1 MLLMKFFRIPAAA
14 ITLSLAMTAASHAAI
29 LPAPP
34 KLNASSYLVM
44 DYQSGHIIAQDNI
57 DEKVEPASLT
67 KMMTLYIVAGELAA
81 GNIHL
86 DDKVTISEK
95 AWRMPGSRMFVEVN
109 DKVSV
114 ADLMKGIVVQSGN
127 DASVALAEYVSGS
140 EDAFVSMMNQYAKQ
154 LGMDHTHF
162 ANATGL
168 PHKEHYSTARDL
180 ATLAR
185 ALIHDYPD
193 EYKLHSIKQYTYNN
207 IKQLNRNQ
215 LLWRDDSVDGV
226 KTGHTDSAGFCL
238 VASAKRDDMRLI
250 SVVMGT
256 DSEEARSRETQA
268 LLNYAFRFYETH
280 KLYAANK
287 SIASSR
293 IWKGSKDTFALGIKK
308 DLWIT
313 IPRGRYDNLDA
324 SINIDPVIIAPVRK
338 GSVQGNLKVSLDGK
352 ELATRPL
359 ISLDTVN
366 EGSLYDRLKDDV
378 RLLFQ

>member
-1 MLLMKFFRIPAAA
+1 MMLKKFFIITAALV
-14 ITLSLAMTAASHAAI
+14 TLSLVMAGASAASI

-34 KLNASSYLVM
+34 KLKASSYLVM
-44 DYQSGHIIAQDNI
+44 DYQSGRIIVQDNI

-67 KMMTLYIVAGELAA
+67 KMMTLYIVAGELAS

-168 PHKEHYSTARDL
+168 PHKNHYSTARDL
-180 ATLAR
+180 AILTR
-185 ALIHDYPD
+185 ALIHNYPG
-193 EYKLHSIKQYTYNN
+193 EYKLHSIKQYTYNH

-226 KTGHTDSAGFCL
+226 KTGHTESAGFCL

-250 SVVMGT
+250 TVVMGT
-256 DSEEARSRETQA
+256 ASEEARTRETQT

-293 IWKGSKDTFALGIKK
+293 IWKGNKESFDLGIKR
-308 DLWIT
+308 DLWVT
-313 IPRGRYDNLDA
+313 IPRGRYDSLDA
-324 SINIDPVIIAPVRK
+324 SININPVIIAPVKK

-359 ISLDTVN
+359 IALDTVN
-366 EGSLYDRLKDDV
+366 EGSLYERLKDDV

>member
-1 MLLMKFFRIPAAA
+1 MLSKKFFIIPATAV
-14 ITLSLAMTAASHAAI
+14 TLSLAMTAAIAASI

-34 KLNASSYLVM
+34 KLKASSYLVM
-44 DYQSGHIIAQDNI
+44 DYQSGRIIAQSNI
-57 DEKVEPASLT
+57 DKKEEPASLT
-67 KMMTLYIVAGELAA
+67 KMMTLYIVASELAA

-168 PHKEHYSTARDL
+168 PHKDHYSTARDL

-193 EYKLHSIKQYTYNN
+193 EYKLHEIKQYTYNH

-226 KTGHTDSAGFCL
+226 KTGHTESAGYCL
-238 VASAKRDDMRLI
+238 VASAKRDNMRLI
-250 SVVMGT
+250 TAVMGT
-256 DSEEARSRETQA
+256 DSEEARTRETQT

-293 IWKGSKDTFALGIKK
+293 IWKGNKDSFDLGIKR

-313 IPRGRYDNLDA
+313 IPRGRYDKLDA
-324 SINIDPVIIAPVRK
+324 SININPVIIAPVQK
-338 GSVQGNLKVSLDGK
+338 GSIQGNLKVSLDGK

-359 ISLDTVN
+359 IALDSVN
-366 EGSLYDRLKDDV
+366 EGSFYERLKDDV